1 MKPDQLKHPQPLT
14 GPGITTVTSTMA
26 TATTATNTGDGM
38 IEMTS
43 MKNHRDGIS
52 DIRDGM
58 PDVSTVKNETDGKTN
73 NAEKIAGQE
82 TSTNMNGETM
92 TVKVG
97 GSDDSDV
104 SLTVVLETYNCKGF
118 MRSSDYILKPFNKL

>member
-1 MKPDQLKHPQPLT
+1 
-14 GPGITTVTSTMA
+14 
-26 TATTATNTGDGM
+26 M
-38 IEMTS
+38 IETTS
-43 MKNHRDGIS
+43 MKNHRDGMS

-58 PDVSTVKNETDGKTN
+58 PDVSTAKNETDGKTT

-82 TSTNMNGETM
+82 TLTNMNGETM
-92 TVKVG
+92 RVKVG

-104 SLTVVLETYNCKGF
+104 SLTVVLETCNCKGF